1 MDIDLYEFK
10 ETLKEFDND
19 KFVSFSE
26 DKGVS
31 VIEVGKTTAEMDKK
45 LIARGHKK
53 GERLLVVVQ

>member
-10 ETLKEFDND
+10 ETLKGFDND
-19 KFVSFSE
+19 NFISFSE

-45 LIARGHKK
+45 LVSMGYKQ
-53 GERLLVVVQ
+53 GERVLVVVQ

>member
-10 ETLKEFDND
+10 ETLKEFDDDN
-19 KFVSFSE
+19 FVSFSE

-45 LIARGHKK
+45 LVSMGYKQ
-53 GERLLVVVQ
+53 GERVLVVVQ

>member
-10 ETLKEFDND
+10 ETLKEFDDDN
-19 KFVSFSE
+19 FVSFSE

-45 LIARGHKK
+45 LVSMGYKQGDRV
-53 GERLLVVVQ
+53 LVVGQ